1 MEKEIKDKNLDLIQK
16 LIDVDAHLGRKKS
29 AGHPKMRP
37 YIFTTRQNTHIINV
51 EKTAEKLQEASEVLK
66 DVVSKGGVVLFV
78 AVTMPAKPLVKAMA
92 EELNMPYVSD
102 RWIGGTLTN
111 FNVISKRIN
120 YLLKQ
125 EERKAKGEFEKY
137 TKKEQLDME
146 EEIKDLEKKIGGIK
160 NLKKHPD
167 MIFLVDVSDH
177 AITVTEANKV
187 GVPVLAVSNT
197 NTNPELVTHLVPAN
211 DKSVKS
217 LKFVLGIL
225 KDAMLEG
232 LKKTSSDKE

>member
-1 MEKEIKDKNLDLIQK
+1 MEKETKDKNLDLIQK

-29 AGHPKMRP
+29 VGHPKMRP

-51 EKTAEKLQEASEVLK
+51 EKTAEKVQEASEILK
-66 DVVSKGGVVLFV
+66 DVISKGGIILFV
-78 AVTMPAKPLVKAMA
+78 SVTMPAKPLVRAMA

-177 AITVTEANKV
+177 VIAVTEANKV

-217 LKFVLGIL
+217 LKFVLGFL